1 MPEPTRPRADLVIPH
16 DWLVPGITID
26 AVRSLQRDDTRVEI
40 DKGDLHLN
48 GVELLIARNWILEE
62 FWPRIQDTVAAGFAA
77 EKTYTY
83 LRAHAERRSR
93 RRPKA

>member
-1 MPEPTRPRADLVIPH
+1 MPEAARPRADLVIPH

-26 AVRSLQRDDTRVEI
+26 AVRSLQREDTRVEME
-40 DKGDLHLN
+40 KGDLHLN
-48 GVELLIARNWILEE
+48 GVEVLVARNWILEE
-62 FWPRIQDTVAAGFAA
+62 FWPRIQDAVAAGFAA

-93 RRPKA
+93 RRTRG